1 MGLLNLE
8 KGKEQDNGGKRK
20 LEWGRLNLKNY
31 CWCIL
36 FLILI

>member
-20 LEWGRLNLKNY
+20 LEWGRLNLKITVGVFY
-31 CWCIL
+31 
-36 FLILI
+36 F